1 MLRGMILFAVVSVVL
16 IWLGGIGAYAGK
28 EALGKFA
35 PLVMIP
41 VMVVPL
47 IMAYVAHR
55 FTGAVGNPF
64 RGLVWGN
71 TSWYFAA
78 WLLGLLCGGVVVVI
92 ALGLKFAGWDM
103 TMRDYIAFVVAQSEQ
118 SGGSIPESARGALS
132 IGGWVT
138 AFGAP
143 TFGAWLGGAVG
154 CLSTFPWFGW
164 FYRRLLV
171 YGRGVALWVLLILT
185 ALAGASAG
193 LIENPQFGNTSIA
206 LRVAVMAFGS
216 LAAVPAVL
224 WIFLRTRSAVV
235 PALAQA
241 SYSAALAASMPFLS
255 DSNPVLA
262 PPAGAVVGIGV
273 LLVGMALWLW
283 KDPGGKEL
291 AVAAVAYDGTPLTPE
306 DVAGLKKSEGSSATP
321 TAAQSTEAPP
331 PSTP

>member
-16 IWLGGIGAYAGK
+16 IWLGGIAAYAAK
-28 EALGKFA
+28 DALGSYA
-35 PLVMIP
+35 GLLMIP
-41 VMVVPL
+41 FGVVPL

-78 WLLGLLCGGVVVVI
+78 WLLGLLCGAIVVAI
-92 ALGLKFAGWDM
+92 ALGLKFAGWD
-103 TMRDYIAFVVAQSEQ
+103 TAMRDYIALIIAQSEQ
-118 SGGSIPESARGALS
+118 AGRSIPESAQGTLGIS
-132 IGGWVT
+132 GWFT
-138 AFGAP
+138 AFFSP
-143 TFGAWLGGAVG
+143 TIGPWLLGAVG
-154 CLSTFPWFGW
+154 CLSTFPMLGW
-164 FYRRLLV
+164 FYRRLLAF
-171 YGRGVALWVLLILT
+171 GRGPALWIILALF

-193 LIENPQFGNTSIA
+193 LIKNPQFGDTPVA
-206 LRVAVMAFGS
+206 LRVVLMGFGD

-224 WIFLRTRSAVV
+224 WIFLRTRSAVI

-241 SYSAALAASMPFLS
+241 SYSAAFQAVVPFLT

-262 PPAGAVVGIGV
+262 PPAGAVVGLGA
-273 LLVGMALWLW
+273 LLVGLALWLW

-306 DVAGLKKSEGSSATP
+306 DVAELKKSEGSSAAP
-321 TAAQSTEAPP
+321 IEAPSP
-331 PSTP
+331 EAPAP